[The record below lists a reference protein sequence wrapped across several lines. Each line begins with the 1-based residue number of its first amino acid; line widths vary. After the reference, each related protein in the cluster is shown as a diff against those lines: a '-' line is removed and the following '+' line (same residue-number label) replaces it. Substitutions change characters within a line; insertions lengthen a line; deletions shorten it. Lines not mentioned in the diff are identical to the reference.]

1 MPQASGHNLI
11 EGKRVVQD
19 MLRPLIGVVI
29 TGQIPRI
36 QIEHQPIRYRAALI
50 PAGAREIFADISI
63 RQHIIPFDNLPA
75 QTFRQF
81 VPLHVPGQHRRG
93 LQPAQGT
100 EEAVGM
106 GPLKGTDVGAQTR
119 EHIQVFL
126 LAGGVIQPCKRFR
139 NPKVQRHRRMGISKG
154 QQLGGVGYQIVP
166 DIPGG
171 FQGAGVPR
179 QLISPHHRP
188 EQLVRA
194 GGWELLVP
202 LFPRRIAI
210 PPIQAAGGFCA
221 KNPFKKPGKIRFD
234 TIHALRLGQEA
245 KALGVDAVL
254 TVTPYYN
261 KTTQQGLLRHYLFL
275 AEGVELPMLLYNVP
289 SRTGMS
295 FRAETYAAL
304 AEHPNIYG
312 VKEASGDFGLIL
324 RTRALCPEDFALYS
338 GNDDQIVPILA
349 LGGLG
354 VISTAANVVPAE
366 LHALCDSFFRGDLPE
381 ARAIQQPLIQALFL
395 EVNPIPVKAALAA
408 MGRMEET
415 VRMPLTTLGPAARRA
430 LEQAMDELSLR

>member
-1 MPQASGHNLI
+1 MKTPIFKGSATALVTPFDRQGELDEPALLALI
-11 EGKRVVQD
+11 DWQLRCGTDALVVCATTGECATLSDREWSRVVS
-19 MLRPLIGVVI
+19 LAV
-29 TGQIPRI
+29 
-36 QIEHQPIRYRAALI
+36 ERAAGRVPVI
-50 PAGAREIFADISI
+50 AG
-63 RQHIIPFDNLPA
+63 
-75 QTFRQF
+75 T
-81 VPLHVPGQHRRG
+81 G
-93 LQPAQGT
+93 
-100 EEAVGM
+100 
-106 GPLKGTDVGAQTR
+106 
-119 EHIQVFL
+119 
-126 LAGGVIQPCKRFR
+126 R
-139 NPKVQRHRRMGISKG
+139 N
-154 QQLGGVGYQIVP
+154 
-166 DIPGG
+166 
-171 FQGAGVPR
+171 
-179 QLISPHHRP
+179 
-188 EQLVRA
+188 
-194 GGWELLVP
+194 
-202 LFPRRIAI
+202 
-210 PPIQAAGGFCA
+210 
-221 KNPFKKPGKIRFD
+221 D
-234 TIHALRLGQEA
+234 TIHALRLEQEA

-381 ARAIQQPLIQALFL
+381 ARAIQLRLQPLIQALFL

>member
-1 MPQASGHNLI
+1 MKTPIFKGSATALVTPFDRQGELDEPALLALI
-11 EGKRVVQD
+11 DWQLRCGTDALVVCATTGECATLSDREWSRVVS
-19 MLRPLIGVVI
+19 LAV
-29 TGQIPRI
+29 
-36 QIEHQPIRYRAALI
+36 ERAAGRVPVI
-50 PAGAREIFADISI
+50 AG
-63 RQHIIPFDNLPA
+63 
-75 QTFRQF
+75 T
-81 VPLHVPGQHRRG
+81 G
-93 LQPAQGT
+93 
-100 EEAVGM
+100 
-106 GPLKGTDVGAQTR
+106 
-119 EHIQVFL
+119 
-126 LAGGVIQPCKRFR
+126 R
-139 NPKVQRHRRMGISKG
+139 N
-154 QQLGGVGYQIVP
+154 
-166 DIPGG
+166 
-171 FQGAGVPR
+171 
-179 QLISPHHRP
+179 
-188 EQLVRA
+188 
-194 GGWELLVP
+194 
-202 LFPRRIAI
+202 
-210 PPIQAAGGFCA
+210 
-221 KNPFKKPGKIRFD
+221 D

-245 KALGVDAVL
+245 KALGADAVL

-289 SRTGMS
+289 SRTGMR

-324 RTRALCPEDFALYS
+324 RTRAICPEDFTLYS

-381 ARAIQQPLIQALFL
+381 ARAIQLRLQPLIQALFL

>member
-1 MPQASGHNLI
+1 MKTPIFKGSATALVTPFDRQGELDEPALLALI
-11 EGKRVVQD
+11 DWQLRCGTDALVVCATTGECATLSDREWSRVVS
-19 MLRPLIGVVI
+19 LAV
-29 TGQIPRI
+29 
-36 QIEHQPIRYRAALI
+36 ERAAGRVPVI
-50 PAGAREIFADISI
+50 AG
-63 RQHIIPFDNLPA
+63 
-75 QTFRQF
+75 T
-81 VPLHVPGQHRRG
+81 G
-93 LQPAQGT
+93 
-100 EEAVGM
+100 
-106 GPLKGTDVGAQTR
+106 
-119 EHIQVFL
+119 
-126 LAGGVIQPCKRFR
+126 R
-139 NPKVQRHRRMGISKG
+139 N
-154 QQLGGVGYQIVP
+154 
-166 DIPGG
+166 
-171 FQGAGVPR
+171 
-179 QLISPHHRP
+179 
-188 EQLVRA
+188 
-194 GGWELLVP
+194 
-202 LFPRRIAI
+202 
-210 PPIQAAGGFCA
+210 
-221 KNPFKKPGKIRFD
+221 D

-245 KALGVDAVL
+245 KALGADAAL

-381 ARAIQQPLIQALFL
+381 ARAIQLRLQPLIQALFL

>member
-1 MPQASGHNLI
+1 MKTPIFKGSATALVTPFDRQGELDEPALLALI
-11 EGKRVVQD
+11 DWQLRCGTDALVVCATTGECATLSDREWSRVVS
-19 MLRPLIGVVI
+19 LTV
-29 TGQIPRI
+29 
-36 QIEHQPIRYRAALI
+36 ERAAGRVPVI
-50 PAGAREIFADISI
+50 AG
-63 RQHIIPFDNLPA
+63 
-75 QTFRQF
+75 T
-81 VPLHVPGQHRRG
+81 G
-93 LQPAQGT
+93 
-100 EEAVGM
+100 
-106 GPLKGTDVGAQTR
+106 
-119 EHIQVFL
+119 
-126 LAGGVIQPCKRFR
+126 R
-139 NPKVQRHRRMGISKG
+139 N
-154 QQLGGVGYQIVP
+154 
-166 DIPGG
+166 
-171 FQGAGVPR
+171 
-179 QLISPHHRP
+179 
-188 EQLVRA
+188 
-194 GGWELLVP
+194 
-202 LFPRRIAI
+202 
-210 PPIQAAGGFCA
+210 
-221 KNPFKKPGKIRFD
+221 D

-245 KALGVDAVL
+245 KALGADAVL

-381 ARAIQQPLIQALFL
+381 ARAIQLRLQPLIQALFL

>member
-1 MPQASGHNLI
+1 MKTPIFKGSATALVTPFDRQGELDEPALLALI
-11 EGKRVVQD
+11 DWQLSQGTDALVVCATTGECATLSDREWSRVVS
-19 MLRPLIGVVI
+19 LAV
-29 TGQIPRI
+29 
-36 QIEHQPIRYRAALI
+36 ERAAGRVPVI
-50 PAGAREIFADISI
+50 AG
-63 RQHIIPFDNLPA
+63 
-75 QTFRQF
+75 T
-81 VPLHVPGQHRRG
+81 G
-93 LQPAQGT
+93 
-100 EEAVGM
+100 
-106 GPLKGTDVGAQTR
+106 
-119 EHIQVFL
+119 
-126 LAGGVIQPCKRFR
+126 R
-139 NPKVQRHRRMGISKG
+139 N
-154 QQLGGVGYQIVP
+154 
-166 DIPGG
+166 
-171 FQGAGVPR
+171 
-179 QLISPHHRP
+179 
-188 EQLVRA
+188 
-194 GGWELLVP
+194 
-202 LFPRRIAI
+202 
-210 PPIQAAGGFCA
+210 
-221 KNPFKKPGKIRFD
+221 D

-245 KALGVDAVL
+245 KALGADAVL

-275 AEGVELPMLLYNVP
+275 ADGVELPMLLYNVP

-324 RTRALCPEDFALYS
+324 KARALCPEDFALYS

-381 ARAIQQPLIQALFL
+381 ARVIQLRLQPLIQALFL

>member
-1 MPQASGHNLI
+1 MKTPIFKGSATALVTPFDRQGELDEPALLALI
-11 EGKRVVQD
+11 DWQLRCGTDALVVCATTGECATLSNREWSRVVS
-19 MLRPLIGVVI
+19 LAV
-29 TGQIPRI
+29 
-36 QIEHQPIRYRAALI
+36 ERAAGRVPVI
-50 PAGAREIFADISI
+50 AG
-63 RQHIIPFDNLPA
+63 
-75 QTFRQF
+75 T
-81 VPLHVPGQHRRG
+81 G
-93 LQPAQGT
+93 
-100 EEAVGM
+100 
-106 GPLKGTDVGAQTR
+106 
-119 EHIQVFL
+119 
-126 LAGGVIQPCKRFR
+126 R
-139 NPKVQRHRRMGISKG
+139 N
-154 QQLGGVGYQIVP
+154 
-166 DIPGG
+166 
-171 FQGAGVPR
+171 
-179 QLISPHHRP
+179 
-188 EQLVRA
+188 
-194 GGWELLVP
+194 
-202 LFPRRIAI
+202 
-210 PPIQAAGGFCA
+210 
-221 KNPFKKPGKIRFD
+221 D

-245 KALGVDAVL
+245 KALGADAVL

-381 ARAIQQPLIQALFL
+381 ARAIQLRLQPLIQALFL

>member
-1 MPQASGHNLI
+1 MKTPIFKGSATALVTPFDRQGELDEPALLALI
-11 EGKRVVQD
+11 DWQLRCGTDALVVCATTGECATLSDREWSRVVS
-19 MLRPLIGVVI
+19 LAV
-29 TGQIPRI
+29 
-36 QIEHQPIRYRAALI
+36 ERAAERVPVI
-50 PAGAREIFADISI
+50 AG
-63 RQHIIPFDNLPA
+63 
-75 QTFRQF
+75 T
-81 VPLHVPGQHRRG
+81 G
-93 LQPAQGT
+93 
-100 EEAVGM
+100 
-106 GPLKGTDVGAQTR
+106 
-119 EHIQVFL
+119 
-126 LAGGVIQPCKRFR
+126 R
-139 NPKVQRHRRMGISKG
+139 N
-154 QQLGGVGYQIVP
+154 
-166 DIPGG
+166 
-171 FQGAGVPR
+171 
-179 QLISPHHRP
+179 
-188 EQLVRA
+188 
-194 GGWELLVP
+194 
-202 LFPRRIAI
+202 
-210 PPIQAAGGFCA
+210 
-221 KNPFKKPGKIRFD
+221 D

-245 KALGVDAVL
+245 KALGADAVL

-381 ARAIQQPLIQALFL
+381 ARVIQLRLQPLIQALFL

>member
-1 MPQASGHNLI
+1 MKTPIFKGSAAALVTPFDRQGELDEPALLALI
-11 EGKRVVQD
+11 DWQLRCGTDALVVCATTGECATLSDREWSRVVS
-19 MLRPLIGVVI
+19 LAV
-29 TGQIPRI
+29 
-36 QIEHQPIRYRAALI
+36 ERAAGRVPVI
-50 PAGAREIFADISI
+50 AG
-63 RQHIIPFDNLPA
+63 
-75 QTFRQF
+75 T
-81 VPLHVPGQHRRG
+81 G
-93 LQPAQGT
+93 
-100 EEAVGM
+100 
-106 GPLKGTDVGAQTR
+106 
-119 EHIQVFL
+119 
-126 LAGGVIQPCKRFR
+126 R
-139 NPKVQRHRRMGISKG
+139 N
-154 QQLGGVGYQIVP
+154 
-166 DIPGG
+166 
-171 FQGAGVPR
+171 
-179 QLISPHHRP
+179 
-188 EQLVRA
+188 
-194 GGWELLVP
+194 
-202 LFPRRIAI
+202 
-210 PPIQAAGGFCA
+210 
-221 KNPFKKPGKIRFD
+221 D

-245 KALGVDAVL
+245 KALGADAVL

-324 RTRALCPEDFALYS
+324 RTRALCPENFALYS

-381 ARAIQQPLIQALFL
+381 ARAIQLRLQPLIQALFL

-430 LEQAMDELSLR
+430 LEQAMGRLSLL

>member
-1 MPQASGHNLI
+1 MKTPIFKGSATALVTPFDRQGELDERALLALI
-11 EGKRVVQD
+11 DWQLRCGTDALVVCATTGECATLSDREWSRVVS
-19 MLRPLIGVVI
+19 LAV
-29 TGQIPRI
+29 
-36 QIEHQPIRYRAALI
+36 ERAAGRVPVI
-50 PAGAREIFADISI
+50 AG
-63 RQHIIPFDNLPA
+63 
-75 QTFRQF
+75 T
-81 VPLHVPGQHRRG
+81 G
-93 LQPAQGT
+93 
-100 EEAVGM
+100 
-106 GPLKGTDVGAQTR
+106 
-119 EHIQVFL
+119 
-126 LAGGVIQPCKRFR
+126 R
-139 NPKVQRHRRMGISKG
+139 N
-154 QQLGGVGYQIVP
+154 
-166 DIPGG
+166 
-171 FQGAGVPR
+171 
-179 QLISPHHRP
+179 
-188 EQLVRA
+188 
-194 GGWELLVP
+194 
-202 LFPRRIAI
+202 
-210 PPIQAAGGFCA
+210 
-221 KNPFKKPGKIRFD
+221 D

-245 KALGVDAVL
+245 KALGADAVL

-381 ARAIQQPLIQALFL
+381 ARAIQLRLQPLIEALFL

>member
-1 MPQASGHNLI
+1 MKTPIFKGSATALVTPFDRQGELDERALLALI
-11 EGKRVVQD
+11 DWQLSQGTDALVVCATTGECATLSDREWSRVVS
-19 MLRPLIGVVI
+19 LAV
-29 TGQIPRI
+29 
-36 QIEHQPIRYRAALI
+36 ERAAGRVPVI
-50 PAGAREIFADISI
+50 AG
-63 RQHIIPFDNLPA
+63 
-75 QTFRQF
+75 T
-81 VPLHVPGQHRRG
+81 G
-93 LQPAQGT
+93 
-100 EEAVGM
+100 
-106 GPLKGTDVGAQTR
+106 
-119 EHIQVFL
+119 
-126 LAGGVIQPCKRFR
+126 R
-139 NPKVQRHRRMGISKG
+139 N
-154 QQLGGVGYQIVP
+154 
-166 DIPGG
+166 
-171 FQGAGVPR
+171 
-179 QLISPHHRP
+179 
-188 EQLVRA
+188 
-194 GGWELLVP
+194 
-202 LFPRRIAI
+202 
-210 PPIQAAGGFCA
+210 
-221 KNPFKKPGKIRFD
+221 D

-245 KALGVDAVL
+245 KALGADAVL

-275 AEGVELPMLLYNVP
+275 ADGVELPMLLYNVP

-381 ARAIQQPLIQALFL
+381 ARAIQLRLQPLIQALFL

>member
-1 MPQASGHNLI
+1 MKTPIFKGSAAALVTPFDRQGELDEPALLALI
-11 EGKRVVQD
+11 DWQLRCGTDALVVCATTGECATLSDREWSRVVS
-19 MLRPLIGVVI
+19 LAV
-29 TGQIPRI
+29 
-36 QIEHQPIRYRAALI
+36 ERAAGRVPVI
-50 PAGAREIFADISI
+50 AG
-63 RQHIIPFDNLPA
+63 
-75 QTFRQF
+75 T
-81 VPLHVPGQHRRG
+81 G
-93 LQPAQGT
+93 
-100 EEAVGM
+100 
-106 GPLKGTDVGAQTR
+106 
-119 EHIQVFL
+119 
-126 LAGGVIQPCKRFR
+126 R
-139 NPKVQRHRRMGISKG
+139 N
-154 QQLGGVGYQIVP
+154 
-166 DIPGG
+166 
-171 FQGAGVPR
+171 
-179 QLISPHHRP
+179 
-188 EQLVRA
+188 
-194 GGWELLVP
+194 
-202 LFPRRIAI
+202 
-210 PPIQAAGGFCA
+210 
-221 KNPFKKPGKIRFD
+221 D

-245 KALGVDAVL
+245 KALGADAVL

-381 ARAIQQPLIQALFL
+381 ARAIQLRLQPLIQALFL

>member
-1 MPQASGHNLI
+1 MKTPIFKGSAAALVTPFDRQGELDEPALLALI
-11 EGKRVVQD
+11 DWQLRCGTDALVVCATTGECATLSDREWSRVVS
-19 MLRPLIGVVI
+19 LAV
-29 TGQIPRI
+29 
-36 QIEHQPIRYRAALI
+36 ERAAGRVPVI
-50 PAGAREIFADISI
+50 AG
-63 RQHIIPFDNLPA
+63 
-75 QTFRQF
+75 T
-81 VPLHVPGQHRRG
+81 G
-93 LQPAQGT
+93 
-100 EEAVGM
+100 
-106 GPLKGTDVGAQTR
+106 
-119 EHIQVFL
+119 
-126 LAGGVIQPCKRFR
+126 R
-139 NPKVQRHRRMGISKG
+139 N
-154 QQLGGVGYQIVP
+154 
-166 DIPGG
+166 
-171 FQGAGVPR
+171 
-179 QLISPHHRP
+179 
-188 EQLVRA
+188 
-194 GGWELLVP
+194 
-202 LFPRRIAI
+202 
-210 PPIQAAGGFCA
+210 
-221 KNPFKKPGKIRFD
+221 D

-245 KALGVDAVL
+245 KALGADAVL

-381 ARAIQQPLIQALFL
+381 ARVIQLRLQPLIQALFL

>member
-1 MPQASGHNLI
+1 MKTPIFKGSAAALVTPFDRQGELDEPALLALI
-11 EGKRVVQD
+11 DWQLRCGTDALVVCATTGECATLSDREWSRVVS
-19 MLRPLIGVVI
+19 LAV
-29 TGQIPRI
+29 
-36 QIEHQPIRYRAALI
+36 ERAAGRVPVI
-50 PAGAREIFADISI
+50 AG
-63 RQHIIPFDNLPA
+63 
-75 QTFRQF
+75 T
-81 VPLHVPGQHRRG
+81 G
-93 LQPAQGT
+93 
-100 EEAVGM
+100 
-106 GPLKGTDVGAQTR
+106 
-119 EHIQVFL
+119 
-126 LAGGVIQPCKRFR
+126 R
-139 NPKVQRHRRMGISKG
+139 N
-154 QQLGGVGYQIVP
+154 
-166 DIPGG
+166 
-171 FQGAGVPR
+171 
-179 QLISPHHRP
+179 
-188 EQLVRA
+188 
-194 GGWELLVP
+194 
-202 LFPRRIAI
+202 
-210 PPIQAAGGFCA
+210 
-221 KNPFKKPGKIRFD
+221 D

-245 KALGVDAVL
+245 KALGADAVL

-366 LHALCDSFFRGDLPE
+366 LHALCDSFFRGDLPA
-381 ARAIQQPLIQALFL
+381 ARAIQLRLQPLIEALFL
-395 EVNPIPVKAALAA
+395 EVNPIPVKAAMAA

>member
-1 MPQASGHNLI
+1 MKTPIFKGSAAALVTPFDRQGELDEPALLALI
-11 EGKRVVQD
+11 DWQLRCGTDALVVCATTGECATLSDREWSRVVS
-19 MLRPLIGVVI
+19 LAV
-29 TGQIPRI
+29 
-36 QIEHQPIRYRAALI
+36 ERAAGRVPVI
-50 PAGAREIFADISI
+50 AG
-63 RQHIIPFDNLPA
+63 
-75 QTFRQF
+75 T
-81 VPLHVPGQHRRG
+81 G
-93 LQPAQGT
+93 
-100 EEAVGM
+100 
-106 GPLKGTDVGAQTR
+106 
-119 EHIQVFL
+119 
-126 LAGGVIQPCKRFR
+126 R
-139 NPKVQRHRRMGISKG
+139 N
-154 QQLGGVGYQIVP
+154 
-166 DIPGG
+166 
-171 FQGAGVPR
+171 
-179 QLISPHHRP
+179 
-188 EQLVRA
+188 
-194 GGWELLVP
+194 
-202 LFPRRIAI
+202 
-210 PPIQAAGGFCA
+210 
-221 KNPFKKPGKIRFD
+221 D

-245 KALGVDAVL
+245 KALGADAVL

-324 RTRALCPEDFALYS
+324 KARALCPEDFALYS

-381 ARAIQQPLIQALFL
+381 ARAIQLRLQPLIEALFL

>member
-1 MPQASGHNLI
+1 MKTPIFKGSATALVTPFDRQGELDEPALLALI
-11 EGKRVVQD
+11 DWQLRCGTDALVVCATTGECATLSDREWSRVVS
-19 MLRPLIGVVI
+19 LAV
-29 TGQIPRI
+29 
-36 QIEHQPIRYRAALI
+36 ERAAGRVPVI
-50 PAGAREIFADISI
+50 AG
-63 RQHIIPFDNLPA
+63 
-75 QTFRQF
+75 T
-81 VPLHVPGQHRRG
+81 G
-93 LQPAQGT
+93 
-100 EEAVGM
+100 
-106 GPLKGTDVGAQTR
+106 
-119 EHIQVFL
+119 
-126 LAGGVIQPCKRFR
+126 R
-139 NPKVQRHRRMGISKG
+139 N
-154 QQLGGVGYQIVP
+154 
-166 DIPGG
+166 
-171 FQGAGVPR
+171 
-179 QLISPHHRP
+179 
-188 EQLVRA
+188 
-194 GGWELLVP
+194 
-202 LFPRRIAI
+202 
-210 PPIQAAGGFCA
+210 
-221 KNPFKKPGKIRFD
+221 D

-245 KALGVDAVL
+245 KALGADAVL

-354 VISTAANVVPAE
+354 VISTAAIVVPAE

-381 ARAIQQPLIQALFL
+381 ARAIQLRLQPLIQALFL

>member
-1 MPQASGHNLI
+1 MKTPIFKGSAAALVTPFDRQGELDEPALLALI
-11 EGKRVVQD
+11 DWQLRCGTDALVVCATTGECATLSDREWSRVVS
-19 MLRPLIGVVI
+19 LAV
-29 TGQIPRI
+29 
-36 QIEHQPIRYRAALI
+36 ERAAGRI
-50 PAGAREIFADISI
+50 PVIAG
-63 RQHIIPFDNLPA
+63 
-75 QTFRQF
+75 T
-81 VPLHVPGQHRRG
+81 G
-93 LQPAQGT
+93 
-100 EEAVGM
+100 
-106 GPLKGTDVGAQTR
+106 
-119 EHIQVFL
+119 
-126 LAGGVIQPCKRFR
+126 R
-139 NPKVQRHRRMGISKG
+139 N
-154 QQLGGVGYQIVP
+154 
-166 DIPGG
+166 
-171 FQGAGVPR
+171 
-179 QLISPHHRP
+179 
-188 EQLVRA
+188 
-194 GGWELLVP
+194 
-202 LFPRRIAI
+202 
-210 PPIQAAGGFCA
+210 
-221 KNPFKKPGKIRFD
+221 D

-245 KALGVDAVL
+245 KALGADAVL

-338 GNDDQIVPILA
+338 GNDDQVVPILA

-366 LHALCDSFFRGDLPE
+366 VHALCDSFFRGDLPE
-381 ARAIQQPLIQALFL
+381 ARAIQLRLQPLIQALFL

-430 LEQAMDELSLR
+430 LEQAMDELSLW

>member
-1 MPQASGHNLI
+1 MKTPIFKGSATALVTPFDRQGELDEPALLALI
-11 EGKRVVQD
+11 DWQLRCGTDALVVCATTGECATLSDREWSRVVS
-19 MLRPLIGVVI
+19 LAV
-29 TGQIPRI
+29 
-36 QIEHQPIRYRAALI
+36 ERAAGRVPVI
-50 PAGAREIFADISI
+50 AG
-63 RQHIIPFDNLPA
+63 
-75 QTFRQF
+75 T
-81 VPLHVPGQHRRG
+81 G
-93 LQPAQGT
+93 
-100 EEAVGM
+100 
-106 GPLKGTDVGAQTR
+106 
-119 EHIQVFL
+119 
-126 LAGGVIQPCKRFR
+126 R
-139 NPKVQRHRRMGISKG
+139 N
-154 QQLGGVGYQIVP
+154 Y
-166 DIPGG
+166 
-171 FQGAGVPR
+171 
-179 QLISPHHRP
+179 
-188 EQLVRA
+188 
-194 GGWELLVP
+194 
-202 LFPRRIAI
+202 
-210 PPIQAAGGFCA
+210 
-221 KNPFKKPGKIRFD
+221 

-245 KALGVDAVL
+245 KALGADAVL

-381 ARAIQQPLIQALFL
+381 ARAIQLRLQPLIQALFL

>member
-1 MPQASGHNLI
+1 MKTPIFKGSAAALVTPFDRQGELDEPALLALI
-11 EGKRVVQD
+11 DWQLRCGTDALVVCATTGECATLSDREWSRVVS
-19 MLRPLIGVVI
+19 LAV
-29 TGQIPRI
+29 
-36 QIEHQPIRYRAALI
+36 ERAAGRVPVI
-50 PAGAREIFADISI
+50 AG
-63 RQHIIPFDNLPA
+63 
-75 QTFRQF
+75 T
-81 VPLHVPGQHRRG
+81 G
-93 LQPAQGT
+93 
-100 EEAVGM
+100 
-106 GPLKGTDVGAQTR
+106 
-119 EHIQVFL
+119 
-126 LAGGVIQPCKRFR
+126 R
-139 NPKVQRHRRMGISKG
+139 N
-154 QQLGGVGYQIVP
+154 
-166 DIPGG
+166 
-171 FQGAGVPR
+171 
-179 QLISPHHRP
+179 
-188 EQLVRA
+188 
-194 GGWELLVP
+194 
-202 LFPRRIAI
+202 
-210 PPIQAAGGFCA
+210 
-221 KNPFKKPGKIRFD
+221 D

-245 KALGVDAVL
+245 KALGADAVL

-304 AEHPNIYG
+304 AEHSNIYG

-381 ARAIQQPLIQALFL
+381 ARAIQLRLQPLIQALFL

>member
-1 MPQASGHNLI
+1 MKTPIFKGSATALVTPFDRQGELDEPALLALI
-11 EGKRVVQD
+11 DWQLRCGTDALVVCATTGECATLSDREWSRVVS
-19 MLRPLIGVVI
+19 LAV
-29 TGQIPRI
+29 
-36 QIEHQPIRYRAALI
+36 ERAAGRV
-50 PAGAREIFADISI
+50 PVVAG
-63 RQHIIPFDNLPA
+63 
-75 QTFRQF
+75 T
-81 VPLHVPGQHRRG
+81 G
-93 LQPAQGT
+93 
-100 EEAVGM
+100 
-106 GPLKGTDVGAQTR
+106 
-119 EHIQVFL
+119 
-126 LAGGVIQPCKRFR
+126 R
-139 NPKVQRHRRMGISKG
+139 N
-154 QQLGGVGYQIVP
+154 
-166 DIPGG
+166 
-171 FQGAGVPR
+171 
-179 QLISPHHRP
+179 
-188 EQLVRA
+188 
-194 GGWELLVP
+194 
-202 LFPRRIAI
+202 
-210 PPIQAAGGFCA
+210 
-221 KNPFKKPGKIRFD
+221 D

-245 KALGVDAVL
+245 KALGADAVL

-275 AEGVELPMLLYNVP
+275 ADGVELPMLLYNVP

-381 ARAIQQPLIQALFL
+381 ARAIQLRLQPLIQALFL

>member
-1 MPQASGHNLI
+1 MKTPIFKGSAVALVTPFDRQGELDEPALLALI
-11 EGKRVVQD
+11 DWQLRCGTDALVVCATTGECATLSDREWSRVVS
-19 MLRPLIGVVI
+19 LAV
-29 TGQIPRI
+29 
-36 QIEHQPIRYRAALI
+36 ERAAGRVPVI
-50 PAGAREIFADISI
+50 AG
-63 RQHIIPFDNLPA
+63 
-75 QTFRQF
+75 T
-81 VPLHVPGQHRRG
+81 G
-93 LQPAQGT
+93 
-100 EEAVGM
+100 
-106 GPLKGTDVGAQTR
+106 
-119 EHIQVFL
+119 
-126 LAGGVIQPCKRFR
+126 R
-139 NPKVQRHRRMGISKG
+139 N
-154 QQLGGVGYQIVP
+154 
-166 DIPGG
+166 
-171 FQGAGVPR
+171 
-179 QLISPHHRP
+179 
-188 EQLVRA
+188 
-194 GGWELLVP
+194 
-202 LFPRRIAI
+202 
-210 PPIQAAGGFCA
+210 
-221 KNPFKKPGKIRFD
+221 D

-245 KALGVDAVL
+245 KALGADAVL

-275 AEGVELPMLLYNVP
+275 ADGVELPMLLYNVP

-381 ARAIQQPLIQALFL
+381 ARAIQLRLQPLIQALFL

>member
-1 MPQASGHNLI
+1 MKTPIFKGSATALVTPFDRQGELDEPALLALI
-11 EGKRVVQD
+11 DWQLRCGTDALVVCATTGECATLSDREWSRVVS
-19 MLRPLIGVVI
+19 LAV
-29 TGQIPRI
+29 
-36 QIEHQPIRYRAALI
+36 ERAAGRVPVI
-50 PAGAREIFADISI
+50 AG
-63 RQHIIPFDNLPA
+63 
-75 QTFRQF
+75 T
-81 VPLHVPGQHRRG
+81 G
-93 LQPAQGT
+93 
-100 EEAVGM
+100 
-106 GPLKGTDVGAQTR
+106 
-119 EHIQVFL
+119 
-126 LAGGVIQPCKRFR
+126 R
-139 NPKVQRHRRMGISKG
+139 N
-154 QQLGGVGYQIVP
+154 
-166 DIPGG
+166 
-171 FQGAGVPR
+171 
-179 QLISPHHRP
+179 
-188 EQLVRA
+188 
-194 GGWELLVP
+194 
-202 LFPRRIAI
+202 
-210 PPIQAAGGFCA
+210 
-221 KNPFKKPGKIRFD
+221 D

-245 KALGVDAVL
+245 KALGADAVL

-324 RTRALCPEDFALYS
+324 RTSALCPEDFALYS

-381 ARAIQQPLIQALFL
+381 ARAIQLRLQPLIQALFL

>member
-1 MPQASGHNLI
+1 MKTPIFKGSAAALVTPFDRQGELDEPALLALI
-11 EGKRVVQD
+11 DWQLRCGTDALVVCATTGECATLSDREWSRVVS
-19 MLRPLIGVVI
+19 LAV
-29 TGQIPRI
+29 
-36 QIEHQPIRYRAALI
+36 ERAAGRI
-50 PAGAREIFADISI
+50 PVIAG
-63 RQHIIPFDNLPA
+63 
-75 QTFRQF
+75 T
-81 VPLHVPGQHRRG
+81 G
-93 LQPAQGT
+93 
-100 EEAVGM
+100 
-106 GPLKGTDVGAQTR
+106 
-119 EHIQVFL
+119 
-126 LAGGVIQPCKRFR
+126 R
-139 NPKVQRHRRMGISKG
+139 N
-154 QQLGGVGYQIVP
+154 
-166 DIPGG
+166 
-171 FQGAGVPR
+171 
-179 QLISPHHRP
+179 
-188 EQLVRA
+188 
-194 GGWELLVP
+194 
-202 LFPRRIAI
+202 
-210 PPIQAAGGFCA
+210 
-221 KNPFKKPGKIRFD
+221 D

-245 KALGVDAVL
+245 KALGADAVL

-338 GNDDQIVPILA
+338 GNDDQVVPILA

-366 LHALCDSFFRGDLPE
+366 VHALCDSFFRGDLPE
-381 ARAIQQPLIQALFL
+381 ARAIQLRLQPLIQALFL

>member
-1 MPQASGHNLI
+1 MKTPIFKGSATALVTPFDRQGELDEPALLALI
-11 EGKRVVQD
+11 DWQLRCGTDALVVCATTGECATLSDREWSRVVS
-19 MLRPLIGVVI
+19 LAV
-29 TGQIPRI
+29 
-36 QIEHQPIRYRAALI
+36 ERAAGRVPVI
-50 PAGAREIFADISI
+50 AG
-63 RQHIIPFDNLPA
+63 
-75 QTFRQF
+75 T
-81 VPLHVPGQHRRG
+81 G
-93 LQPAQGT
+93 
-100 EEAVGM
+100 
-106 GPLKGTDVGAQTR
+106 
-119 EHIQVFL
+119 
-126 LAGGVIQPCKRFR
+126 R
-139 NPKVQRHRRMGISKG
+139 N
-154 QQLGGVGYQIVP
+154 
-166 DIPGG
+166 
-171 FQGAGVPR
+171 
-179 QLISPHHRP
+179 
-188 EQLVRA
+188 
-194 GGWELLVP
+194 
-202 LFPRRIAI
+202 
-210 PPIQAAGGFCA
+210 
-221 KNPFKKPGKIRFD
+221 D

-245 KALGVDAVL
+245 KALGADAVL

-381 ARAIQQPLIQALFL
+381 ARAIQLRLQPLIQALFL

-415 VRMPLTTLGPAARRA
+415 VRMPLTTLGLAARRA

>member
-1 MPQASGHNLI
+1 MKTPIFKGSATALVTPFDRQGELDERALLALI
-11 EGKRVVQD
+11 DWQLRCGTDALVVCATTGECATLSDREWSRVVS
-19 MLRPLIGVVI
+19 LAV
-29 TGQIPRI
+29 
-36 QIEHQPIRYRAALI
+36 ERAAGRVPVI
-50 PAGAREIFADISI
+50 AG
-63 RQHIIPFDNLPA
+63 
-75 QTFRQF
+75 T
-81 VPLHVPGQHRRG
+81 G
-93 LQPAQGT
+93 
-100 EEAVGM
+100 
-106 GPLKGTDVGAQTR
+106 
-119 EHIQVFL
+119 
-126 LAGGVIQPCKRFR
+126 R
-139 NPKVQRHRRMGISKG
+139 N
-154 QQLGGVGYQIVP
+154 
-166 DIPGG
+166 
-171 FQGAGVPR
+171 
-179 QLISPHHRP
+179 
-188 EQLVRA
+188 
-194 GGWELLVP
+194 
-202 LFPRRIAI
+202 
-210 PPIQAAGGFCA
+210 
-221 KNPFKKPGKIRFD
+221 D

-245 KALGVDAVL
+245 KALGADAVL

-381 ARAIQQPLIQALFL
+381 ARAIQLRLQPLIQALFL

>member
-1 MPQASGHNLI
+1 MKTPIFKGSATALVTPFDRQGELDEPALLALI
-11 EGKRVVQD
+11 DWQLSQGTDALVVCATTGECATLSDREWSRVVS
-19 MLRPLIGVVI
+19 LAV
-29 TGQIPRI
+29 
-36 QIEHQPIRYRAALI
+36 ERAAGRVPVI
-50 PAGAREIFADISI
+50 AG
-63 RQHIIPFDNLPA
+63 
-75 QTFRQF
+75 T
-81 VPLHVPGQHRRG
+81 G
-93 LQPAQGT
+93 
-100 EEAVGM
+100 
-106 GPLKGTDVGAQTR
+106 
-119 EHIQVFL
+119 
-126 LAGGVIQPCKRFR
+126 R
-139 NPKVQRHRRMGISKG
+139 N
-154 QQLGGVGYQIVP
+154 
-166 DIPGG
+166 
-171 FQGAGVPR
+171 
-179 QLISPHHRP
+179 
-188 EQLVRA
+188 
-194 GGWELLVP
+194 
-202 LFPRRIAI
+202 
-210 PPIQAAGGFCA
+210 
-221 KNPFKKPGKIRFD
+221 D

-381 ARAIQQPLIQALFL
+381 ARAIQLRLQPLIQALFL

>member
-1 MPQASGHNLI
+1 MKTPIFKGSATALVTPFDRQGELDEPALLALI
-11 EGKRVVQD
+11 DWQLRCGTDALVVCATTGECATLSDRECSRVVS
-19 MLRPLIGVVI
+19 LAV
-29 TGQIPRI
+29 
-36 QIEHQPIRYRAALI
+36 ERAAGRVPVI
-50 PAGAREIFADISI
+50 AG
-63 RQHIIPFDNLPA
+63 
-75 QTFRQF
+75 T
-81 VPLHVPGQHRRG
+81 G
-93 LQPAQGT
+93 
-100 EEAVGM
+100 
-106 GPLKGTDVGAQTR
+106 
-119 EHIQVFL
+119 
-126 LAGGVIQPCKRFR
+126 R
-139 NPKVQRHRRMGISKG
+139 N
-154 QQLGGVGYQIVP
+154 
-166 DIPGG
+166 
-171 FQGAGVPR
+171 
-179 QLISPHHRP
+179 
-188 EQLVRA
+188 
-194 GGWELLVP
+194 
-202 LFPRRIAI
+202 
-210 PPIQAAGGFCA
+210 
-221 KNPFKKPGKIRFD
+221 D

-245 KALGVDAVL
+245 KALGADAVL

-381 ARAIQQPLIQALFL
+381 ARAIQLRLQPLIQALFL